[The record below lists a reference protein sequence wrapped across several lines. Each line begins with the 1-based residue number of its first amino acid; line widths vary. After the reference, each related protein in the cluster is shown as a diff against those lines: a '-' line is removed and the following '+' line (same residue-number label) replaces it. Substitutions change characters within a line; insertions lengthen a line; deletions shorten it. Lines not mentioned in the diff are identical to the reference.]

1 MQAEPSIRTS
11 KAARITAIFG
21 VLGLL
26 LSSPTVSMAQPAVAQ
41 AQSLFDQA
49 RTLLDQGKVEQ
60 ACVAYEAS
68 QKLDPTVS
76 TLLNLAACRE
86 RNQQLATAW
95 GYFVQAKRLA
105 SERGDAKLQAVASR
119 HADRLRTRV
128 SYLTVIVP
136 ESQRVPKLVV
146 SRGAESLDPSTWGF
160 ALPLDGGTYALSAAA
175 NGRVVWSASITLAP
189 SSDAKVIE
197 VGKTEESAASIQP
210 AKPAAVERA
219 DEAKPAATGASKE
232 PSLEPPAPP
241 LELPAPPKT
250 PAQAPR
256 AQPAKEQVTKEL
268 TAKDSPPKPLGP
280 APSES
285 PAVSP
290 GTAAVV
296 IKDPYRESSPVRG
309 ASGVSVGAGAA
320 SSSERNEASS
330 ILIRCEALAAK
341 EDWGE
346 LERCATPFAGPA
358 ATAAARARAAEL
370 LALAAAEKRNKQEY
384 DQFFAA
390 QHRGDLETMQAIS
403 RRVSSSSVYAS
414 RITDGVAAAV
424 QDVVTDKR
432 RTAELLVKAGRCIE
446 LRALGLELRAYDA
459 SIADELL
466 QMVCTYKAP
475 TLPCAD
481 AAAIDDEI
489 LRARQ
494 NYVRRPVEVA
504 TQSENLLRAGG
515 ACVSPI
521 EGASRQRFT
530 VLTYLGLLAAC
541 RASLRP
547 EIDFFVLLAADVDLP
562 IPQICHDLLSRGD
575 RPEI

>member
-11 KAARITAIFG
+11 KASQNTAIFG
-21 VLGLL
+21 ALGLL
-26 LSSPTVSMAQPAVAQ
+26 LSSPTVSMAQPTVAQ

-60 ACVAYEAS
+60 ACAAYEAS

-160 ALPLDGGTYALSAAA
+160 ALPLDGGTYTLSAAA
-175 NGRVVWSASITLAP
+175 NGRVLWSASITLAP

-210 AKPAAVERA
+210 AKPAEVERA
-219 DEAKPAATGASKE
+219 DEAKPVAPGASKE

-241 LELPAPPKT
+241 KT
-250 PAQAPR
+250 SGQAPR
-256 AQPAKEQVTKEL
+256 VQTANEQVTKEL

-285 PAVSP
+285 PGSP

-296 IKDPYRESSPVRG
+296 TKDPYGESSPVRG
-309 ASGVSVGAGAA
+309 ASGVSVGARVEN
-320 SSSERNEASS
+320 SSERKAVPS
-330 ILIRCEALAAK
+330 ILIRCEALAAE

-346 LERCATPFAGPA
+346 LKRCATPFAGST
-358 ATAAARARAAEL
+358 ATVAARARAAEL
-370 LALAAAEKRNKQEY
+370 LTLAAAEKRNKQEY

-390 QHRGDLETMQAIS
+390 QHRGDLETMQTIS
-403 RRVSSSSVYAS
+403 RRVSSSSVYAR

-424 QDVVTDKR
+424 QDVVTGKR
-432 RTAELLVKAGRCIE
+432 RTAELLVKAGRCVE

-459 SIADELL
+459 SIADEVL
-466 QMVCTYKAP
+466 QMACIHKASAQ
-475 TLPCAD
+475 PCAD
-481 AAAIDDEI
+481 PAVIDDEI

-494 NYVRRPVEVA
+494 NYERRPVEVA

-515 ACVSPI
+515 PCVSPI

-562 IPQICHDLLSRGD
+562 IPHICHDLLRRGD
-575 RPEI
+575 LPEI

>member
-1 MQAEPSIRTS
+1 MQAETSLRAS
-11 KAARITAIFG
+11 KAARATAILG

-26 LSSPTVSMAQPAVAQ
+26 LSLPTVSKAQPAVAQ
-41 AQSLFDQA
+41 AQSLFEQA

-86 RNQQLATAW
+86 RNHQLATAW

-128 SYLTVIVP
+128 SYLTVVVP
-136 ESQRVPKLVV
+136 ESQRVPRLVV

-189 SSDAKVIE
+189 SLDAKVIE

-210 AKPAAVERA
+210 AKHAAVDRL

-232 PSLEPPAPP
+232 PT
-241 LELPAPPKT
+241 LELTAPPKT
-250 PAQAPR
+250 SEPAPR
-256 AQPAKEQVTKEL
+256 EPAPKEQVTKEL
-268 TAKDSPPKPLGP
+268 TAKDPPPKPLVP
-280 APSES
+280 ATGEP
-285 PAVSP
+285 PAVSL
-290 GTAAVV
+290 GATEVL
-296 IKDPYRESSPVRG
+296 IKNPYRASSPTRG
-309 ASGVSVGAGAA
+309 ASGVRAGSA
-320 SSSERNEASS
+320 SSSERNEVSS
-330 ILIRCEALAAK
+330 ILIRCEALTAK

-346 LERCATPFAGPA
+346 LERCTKPFAGSA
-358 ATAAARARAAEL
+358 ATTPVHARAVEL
-370 LALAAAEKRNKQEY
+370 LALATAEKRNKQEY

-403 RRVSSSSVYAS
+403 RRVSNSSVYAS
-414 RITDGVAAAV
+414 RIADGVAAAV
-424 QDVVTDKR
+424 QDVVTGKR
-432 RTAELLVKAGRCIE
+432 RTADLLVKAGRCIE
-446 LRALGLELRAYDA
+446 LRALGLELRGYDA
-459 SIADELL
+459 NVADEVVEMACIHKPPT
-466 QMVCTYKAP
+466 QPCT
-475 TLPCAD
+475 D

-494 NYVRRPVEVA
+494 NYERRPVEVA

-521 EGASRQRFT
+521 EGTPRQRFT

-547 EIDFFVLLAADVDLP
+547 EIDFFVLLAAEVDLP
-562 IPQICHDLLSRGD
+562 IPHICHDFLSSGK